1 MLDLFSFSKILT
13 ILNLCVALLIGVA
26 VGVYIGYHN
35 GRRSRNHYVEKAYR
49 YATAVDEF
57 SQWCAH
63 MHPAYRLIARH
74 LRAAGEGEALNAGSP
89 TGSEPCTV
97 SGLRTQLERLDRL
110 ARNPEYV
117 INEALQKLRFKIE
130 GMQDQRKNKRG
141 GGVDAD
147 SVVIT
152 KTDVQDA
159 ITSVAQ
165 ELFINRMND
174 QHTAAELAI
183 PQDQLHRFDALTLL
197 KRKVERRTGQNF
209 NFMGKRTTYIAK
221 DQVLELIDDALD
233 HASFKQSQ
241 NQQGV
246 VTLRKN

>member
-1 MLDLFSFSKILT
+1 MLDFFSFSKFLT
-13 ILNLCVALLIGVA
+13 ILNLCAALLIGVA
-26 VGVYIGYHN
+26 IGVYIGYHN

-49 YATAVDEF
+49 YATAVEEF
-57 SQWCAH
+57 GQWCAH
-63 MHPAYRLIARH
+63 MHPAYRLIARQ
-74 LRAAGEGEALNAGSP
+74 LRAVGEGEALNAGTP
-89 TGSEPCTV
+89 AGSEPCTV
-97 SGLRTQLERLDRL
+97 NGLRTQLERLTNL
-110 ARNPEYV
+110 SKNPEYV

-141 GGVDAD
+141 GVDAGAA
-147 SVVIT
+147 VIT

-165 ELFINRMND
+165 ELFINRMID

-233 HASFKQSQ
+233 HASFKQPQ

-246 VTLRKN
+246 NHSS